1 MLQAYRTEIEAY
13 LLDEIEVRGRMVK
26 KMKSQASWT

>member
-13 LLDEIEVRGRMVK
+13 LLHEIEVLERVVK